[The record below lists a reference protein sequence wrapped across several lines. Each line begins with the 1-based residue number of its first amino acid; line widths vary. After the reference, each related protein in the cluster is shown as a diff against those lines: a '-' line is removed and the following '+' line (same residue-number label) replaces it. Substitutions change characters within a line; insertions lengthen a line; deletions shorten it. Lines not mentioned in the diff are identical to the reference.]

1 MDKPKDIIII
11 PRYQVTLRFIEVP
24 STDSSEIKSMAEFQ
38 ALKELPYSKEE
49 IITGFRNIGSYKK
62 GFSYIMLAIVKRQ
75 LVEEMMAQRGPK
87 PENIK
92 LETEL
97 LYLYLLKKSIVKQD
111 KVSLVIN
118 IQKDYSEIMI
128 IDKTKPVFSRG
139 LTIAEKTGKGW
150 LEEINRSLISYRRDR
165 NNREIEEAVVMHSST
180 LSIENIKPDIE
191 AFFTPRQKA
200 PPVKAGM
207 NGAGSGFAQANPAIK
222 DATAVKPWSFTSPVN
237 FYEYKEDLNS
247 ISLPLEIDLLPA
259 EYIDKRL
266 SKESARQALVTYFLL
281 FIAVA
286 MLGSFFVFKAHEKNE
301 TILALFE
308 KIDRMQNDVG
318 QLNTFLRKTEI
329 LKSQKEEGERS
340 INILKECYEFV
351 PQDISLGAMDYDN
364 SGILYCKGTARDMP
378 DVFNFIKALEKS
390 KYFKKVEVKY
400 ATKKQM
406 ENQEFT
412 DFNIACFTH

>member
-222 DATAVKPWSFTSPVN
+222 DATAVKPWSFT
-237 FYEYKEDLNS
+237 L
-247 ISLPLEIDLLPA
+247 
-259 EYIDKRL
+259 
-266 SKESARQALVTYFLL
+266 
-281 FIAVA
+281 
-286 MLGSFFVFKAHEKNE
+286 
-301 TILALFE
+301 
-308 KIDRMQNDVG
+308 
-318 QLNTFLRKTEI
+318 
-329 LKSQKEEGERS
+329 
-340 INILKECYEFV
+340 C
-351 PQDISLGAMDYDN
+351 
-364 SGILYCKGTARDMP
+364 
-378 DVFNFIKALEKS
+378 
-390 KYFKKVEVKY
+390 
-400 ATKKQM
+400 
-406 ENQEFT
+406 
-412 DFNIACFTH
+412 

>member
-11 PRYQVTLRFIEVP
+11 PRYQVTLRFIEFP

-75 LVEEMMAQRGPK
+75 LVEEMMAQRRPK

-139 LTIAEKTGKGW
+139 LTNGKGW

-191 AFFTPRQKA
+191 AFFT
-200 PPVKAGM
+200 
-207 NGAGSGFAQANPAIK
+207 
-222 DATAVKPWSFTSPVN
+222 SPVN

-247 ISLPLEIDLLPA
+247 ISLPLEIDLLPV

-266 SKESARQALVTYFLL
+266 SKESARQALATYFLL

-301 TILALFE
+301 TSLALSK

-340 INILKECYEFV
+340 INILKECYELV
-351 PQDISLGAMDYDN
+351 PQDISLGGLDYDN

-378 DVFNFIKALEKS
+378 GVFNFIKALEKS

-412 DFNIACFTH
+412 AFNIGCFTY